1 MTEHNFM
8 FPICETASPIRNM
21 VLKQF
26 SFYLDFDSDVNKNT
40 SLQLCQHTCV
50 LSWMLMESNMFL
62 LETHQN
68 DGLVSYLQFQNMMLT
83 PLMSVLHMRGGA
95 VKLAPMLMHYLV
107 WLSE

>member
-1 MTEHNFM
+1 
-8 FPICETASPIRNM
+8 
-21 VLKQF
+21 
-26 SFYLDFDSDVNKNT
+26 
-40 SLQLCQHTCV
+40 
-50 LSWMLMESNMFL
+50 MESNMFL